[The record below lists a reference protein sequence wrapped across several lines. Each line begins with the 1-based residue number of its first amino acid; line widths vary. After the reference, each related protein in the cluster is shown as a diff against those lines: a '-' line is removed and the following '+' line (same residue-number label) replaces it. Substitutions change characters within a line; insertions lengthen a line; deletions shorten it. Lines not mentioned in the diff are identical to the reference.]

1 MYKVVHVQKDLFSA
15 GRAAMRL
22 HNAFIG
28 AGIDSSVLS
37 LFIDI
42 NDTDKIRSTSKAS
55 RIIARVDYSLQS
67 VLTRKID
74 HRFGLYS
81 FPLLGTDISGHPL
94 IVNAEIIY
102 LHWVQGGF
110 MNLSGYHKL
119 VKLGKP
125 VIIFMHDM
133 WTITGG
139 CHHSFDCDKYKNE
152 CSDCPAFE
160 GKERIDWVKR
170 EFRRKGKIY
179 KNHENLCFV
188 TPSNWLFGCTTNA
201 ALTINKPVFRI
212 PNIVDENIYKSVNRR
227 FARQLLNLD
236 PEEIIVAFG
245 AFTIS
250 SPYKGWTELEKAL
263 NLLHESRD
271 LNNLSVLIFGGEYNK
286 VLAESIPFKTRFLG
300 FLKDEYSTV
309 LVYNAADVFVSP
321 SLADNLPTTILECLA
336 CGTPVTGFDIGGIPD
351 MIDHKKNG
359 YLAKYRDPVDLAE
372 GIRYCINNKIQ
383 GRLLPEFKKENIIAR
398 HLDLLHNLKGQ

>member
-1 MYKVVHVQKDLFSA
+1 
-15 GRAAMRL
+15 
-22 HNAFIG
+22 
-28 AGIDSSVLS
+28 
-37 LFIDI
+37 
-42 NDTDKIRSTSKAS
+42 
-55 RIIARVDYSLQS
+55 
-67 VLTRKID
+67 
-74 HRFGLYS
+74 
-81 FPLLGTDISGHPL
+81 
-94 IVNAEIIY
+94 
-102 LHWVQGGF
+102 

-152 CSDCPAFE
+152 CSDCPGFE
-160 GKERIDWVKR
+160 GKERFDWVKR

-179 KNHENLCFV
+179 KNYENLYFV
-188 TPSNWLFGCTTNA
+188 TPSNWLFGCVTNA

-250 SPYKGWTELEKAL
+250 SPYKGWSELEIAL
-263 NLLHESRD
+263 NLLHEFRD
-271 LNNLSVLIFGGEYNK
+271 LNNMSVLIFGGEYNK

-336 CGTPVTGFDIGGIPD
+336 CGTPVTGFEIGGIPD

-359 YLAKYRDPVDLAE
+359 YLAKYRDPEDLAE
-372 GIRYCINNKIQ
+372 GIRYCINSKIQ
-383 GRLLPEFKKENIIAR
+383 GRLLPEFRKENIMAR